1 VQDVVEGE
9 HVKKILIPVAFATA
23 TLVAASLAGAS
34 DRVSGLEPQAQRA
47 QAPATL
53 TLRKTRYG
61 RILFDG
67 RGRVLYG
74 FTRDRRNGP
83 SRCYG
88 GCARAWPVYFAKA
101 TMRAGAGVKQSL
113 IGTTR
118 RRDGRRQVTYNGW
131 PLYYY
136 AHEGP
141 GEVKCQN
148 VDEFGGLWLV
158 VRPNGTLVR

>member
-1 VQDVVEGE
+1 M
-9 HVKKILIPVAFATA
+9 KKLFVLVPVAAA
-23 TLVAASLAGAS
+23 VLAVVQPAAARVAAE
-34 DRVSGLEPQAQRA
+34 SGPQAKA
-47 QAPATL
+47 QASL
-53 TLRKTRYG
+53 TVRSTQFG

-67 RGRVLYG
+67 RGQALYG
-74 FTRDRRNGP
+74 FTRDRRGGP

-88 GCARAWPVYFAKA
+88 DCAAAWPVYFAKG
-101 TMRAGAGVKQSL
+101 TLRAGKGVKQSL

-118 RRDGRRQVTYNGW
+118 RTDGRRQVTYNGW

-148 VDEFGGLWLV
+148 VRGFGGLWLV
-158 VRPNGTLVR
+158 ARPNGTLVR